1 MGKIPENN
9 FIKVTKATVKDKL
22 IQYFIDIYKNT

>member
-1 MGKIPENN
+1 MGKIPEIN
-9 FIKVTKATVKDKL
+9 FINVTKSTVRDKL